1 MATSHAG
8 VQSIATIPSNVEEIL
23 RQTMVFGLP
32 EDDALKPTFFFD
44 REVTWADFDEEGKP
58 WDWTA
63 TPVSDTTPA
72 SVQPICAVEFHAAL
86 GRSGAQF
93 SEVGDFF
100 PTTVIITFMEEDY
113 LLARNS
119 AYVVI
124 GPEETRWWYRYWKPV
139 LGLGGLSVYQAHFQA
154 EDTE

>member
-8 VQSIATIPSNVEEIL
+8 VQSIAKIPSKVEGLL
-23 RQTMVFGLP
+23 RQTMVMGLP
-32 EDDALKPTFFFD
+32 EDDALKPTFHFD
-44 REVTWADFDEEGKP
+44 REVAWSDHDVEDKP
-58 WDWTA
+58 WVWTDA
-63 TPVSDTTPA
+63 PVSDTTRS
-72 SVQPICAVEFHAAL
+72 SVQPICTVEFHAPL

-100 PTTVIITFMEEDY
+100 PSTVIVTFMETDY
-113 LLARNS
+113 LVARDS

-124 GPEETRWWYRYWKPV
+124 GPEETKWWFRYWKPAV
-139 LGLGGLSVYQAHFQA
+139 GLGGLTLYQAHFQA